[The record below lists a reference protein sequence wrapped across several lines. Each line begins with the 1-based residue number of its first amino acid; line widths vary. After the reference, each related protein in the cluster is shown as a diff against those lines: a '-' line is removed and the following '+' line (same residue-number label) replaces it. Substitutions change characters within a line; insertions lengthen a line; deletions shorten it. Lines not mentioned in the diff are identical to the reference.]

1 MTAIILLIDQILA
14 IYVYIV
20 IASAVFSW
28 LFAFNIV
35 NPRNQIVASIYEVIW
50 RLTEPVLSRI
60 RSFLPVMGGLDLS
73 PLVLL
78 LVIMFVRNWLI
89 LGQIF
94 PRLG

>member
-73 PLVLL
+73 PIVLL
-78 LVIMFVRNWLI
+78 LGIFFVRNLLRTGI
-89 LGQIF
+89 Y
-94 PRLG
+94 

>member
-60 RSFLPVMGGLDLS
+60 RSFLPVMGGMDLS
-73 PLVLL
+73 PIVLL
-78 LVIMFVRNWLI
+78 LGIFFIRNLLRTGI
-89 LGQIF
+89 Y
-94 PRLG
+94 